1 MPPNRLPAMVGA
13 PVFRIL
19 VAAILVVGCGEST
32 SSPVDVSGVWQL
44 TGGTVDGAPFPVVP
58 DAPVTLSVAGSEI
71 GGRSPCNHYGG
82 RIVVDGGGSRFEMTS
97 MTAMACEQPVMAAEA
112 VFVAA
117 LPRIRGATLD
127 GDRLIL
133 AGTGVELTFDRL
145 PPVPVADMVSR
156 DWVLE
161 SLISGDMASS
171 PAGEPAT
178 LRLEASGT
186 IGGSTGC
193 RTFRGRWV
201 LANGG
206 VMPTDFGMDQT
217 ECPPQLAEQDS
228 HVVGVLEGF
237 RVSVDGQQLTL
248 AGDRGRGLI
257 YRAD

>member
-1 MPPNRLPAMVGA
+1 M
-13 PVFRIL
+13 
-19 VAAILVVGCGEST
+19 LVVGCGSP
-32 SSPVDVSGVWQL
+32 SPSPVDVSGEWQL
-44 TGGTVDGAPFPVVP
+44 TGGAVDGAPFPVVA
-58 DAPVTLSVAGSEI
+58 DAPVTLSVTGTTI

-82 RIVVDGGGSRFEMTS
+82 EIVVDGGGSRFEMTS
-97 MTAMACEQPVMAAEA
+97 MTAMACEDPVMAAEA

-117 LPRIRGATLD
+117 LPRVRGATLD

-145 PPVPVADMVSR
+145 PPVPVADMVGT

-161 SLISGDMASS
+161 SLISGDVASS
-171 PAGEPAT
+171 PAGDPAT
-178 LRLEASGT
+178 LRLEAGT
-186 IGGSTGC
+186 ISGSTGC

-237 RVSVDGQQLTL
+237 RASVDGQQLTL